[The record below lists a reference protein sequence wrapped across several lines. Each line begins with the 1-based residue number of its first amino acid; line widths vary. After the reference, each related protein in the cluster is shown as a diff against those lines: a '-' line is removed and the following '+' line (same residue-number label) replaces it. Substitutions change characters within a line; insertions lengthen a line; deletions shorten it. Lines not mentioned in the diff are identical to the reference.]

1 MWTAILLALSAVLST
16 CCLILTVLFARRAR
30 RELAPAA
37 RALRSFDSRLQ
48 SLTESQELLGQELER
63 LANRVKMQRVRNA
76 TDHGQTQ
83 LGKGSMPDP
92 VSHPNEWR
100 TAMNRKL
107 AEAKTGVK
115 L

>member
-1 MWTAILLALSAVLST
+1 
-16 CCLILTVLFARRAR
+16 
-30 RELAPAA
+30 
-37 RALRSFDSRLQ
+37 
-48 SLTESQELLGQELER
+48 LTESLELLQIEVER

-76 TDHGQTQ
+76 TEHGQTRP
-83 LGKGSMPDP
+83 GNGSMPDP
-92 VSHPNEWR
+92 ISQPNEWR